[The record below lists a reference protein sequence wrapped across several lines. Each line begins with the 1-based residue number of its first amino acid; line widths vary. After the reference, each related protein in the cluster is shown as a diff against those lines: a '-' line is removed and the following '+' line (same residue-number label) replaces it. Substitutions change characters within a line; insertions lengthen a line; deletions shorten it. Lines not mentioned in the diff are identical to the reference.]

1 MFPRNVAG
9 GLISSQVVAGW
20 THQKVR
26 VRYVGVSLCAE
37 TQYAKVTVK

>member
-9 GLISSQVVAGW
+9 GFALQEVAGW
-20 THQKVR
+20 

-37 TQYAKVTVK
+37 SMQR

>member
-9 GLISSQVVAGW
+9 GFASQEVAGW

-26 VRYVGVSLCAE
+26 VYYVGVSLCAE
-37 TQYAKVTVK
+37 SMQR